1 MSIDTNQIPCSKA
14 IPEKS
19 LELHK

>member
-1 MSIDTNQIPCSKA
+1 MSTDTNQIPCSKA